1 MPEKLRKI
9 SKTHDFWNS
18 SWKKIIVC
26 KAAKN
31 EKKYLRDERIIK
43 LLKGHGL
50 IEGLWLKLWYTF
62 FRGLSWE
69 QTKYYKQKPHNNSK
83 IL

>member
-9 SKTHDFWNS
+9 SKTRDFWNS

-31 EKKYLRDERIIK
+31 EKKYLDFKIVR
-43 LLKGHGL
+43 LLAST
-50 IEGLWLKLWYTF
+50 YTH
-62 FRGLSWE
+62 
-69 QTKYYKQKPHNNSK
+69 YYT
-83 IL
+83 

>member
-9 SKTHDFWNS
+9 SKTCDFWNS

-31 EKKYLRDERIIK
+31 EKKYLRDEKIIK

-50 IEGLWLKLWYTF
+50 LEGL
-62 FRGLSWE
+62 
-69 QTKYYKQKPHNNSK
+69 
-83 IL
+83 